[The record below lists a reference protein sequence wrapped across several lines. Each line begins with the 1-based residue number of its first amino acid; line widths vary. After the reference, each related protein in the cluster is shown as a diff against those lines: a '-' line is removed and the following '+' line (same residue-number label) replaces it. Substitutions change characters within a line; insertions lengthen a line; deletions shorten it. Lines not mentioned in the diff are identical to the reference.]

1 MMEEI
6 FNYQEGNMSMNKDDI
21 IKNIACLKNQKII
34 WNVTSK
40 GCDKES

>member
-21 IKNIACLKNQKII
+21 IKNIACLKNQK
-34 WNVTSK
+34 
-40 GCDKES
+40 